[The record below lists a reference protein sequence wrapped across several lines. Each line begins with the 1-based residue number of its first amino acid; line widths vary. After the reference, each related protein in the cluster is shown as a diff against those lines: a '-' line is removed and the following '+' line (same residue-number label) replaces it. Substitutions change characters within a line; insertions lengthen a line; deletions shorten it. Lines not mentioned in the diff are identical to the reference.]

1 MSGTAQ
7 GASAASGNLAEGETE
22 TPSGSRII
30 IRPVWMLRSSF
41 TALVLAAVILAA
53 AGLLFARVDVAL
65 LALPLF
71 VAAAINWSRRP
82 GSQASG
88 TVEVTVAPRPSGQ
101 TLAYEMRV
109 ATPEGTDA
117 VAVRLTL
124 LGGDSREFVVTAR
137 AGERLTGSVPV
148 LHSGPQPLVS
158 AAVLLIGTDASL
170 TSDPSESAA
179 VSRVI
184 PPPFAAITSLPLPR
198 RLAGLT
204 GSRDSSR
211 PGDGGDFRDVHPFAP
226 GDRLRRIDWKATA
239 RRARFDGD
247 LYVRRTA
254 ATADATVIIVLD
266 SRDEVGE
273 QIAEWSRRTARD
285 TGISSL
291 DLSREAASSLAAGY
305 IRAGDR
311 VGVHDLSSEARLV
324 APGGGTR
331 HLERVLRQVELTSPV
346 GSPNIRFRAPI
357 VPPGALIYVLSTFLD
372 GGSARLA
379 SLWRGGGHRVIG
391 VDTLPTA
398 RFERSN
404 ADERVAHRI
413 VLMERADR
421 LHELEAQGVEILRWH
436 DDGAEPREARLRALS
451 RPPRSAR

>member
-1 MSGTAQ
+1 VQ
-7 GASAASGNLAEGETE
+7 
-22 TPSGSRII
+22 
-30 IRPVWMLRSSF
+30 RPVWMLRSSF
-41 TALVLAAVILAA
+41 TALVAAAVIVAA
-53 AGLLFARVDVAL
+53 LGLLFARVDVAL
-65 LALPLF
+65 LALPL
-71 VAAAINWSRRP
+71 VVSAAVSWSRRP
-82 GSQASG
+82 TNQATA
-88 TVEVTVAPRPSGQ
+88 TVEVTGAPRASGQ
-101 TLAYEMRV
+101 ALAYDVRV
-109 ATPEGTDA
+109 DSPQGTDA
-117 VAVRLTL
+117 VGVHLTL
-124 LGGDSREFVVTAR
+124 RGGESKEFVVTAR
-137 AGERLTGSVPV
+137 AAERLTGRVAV
-148 LHSGPQPLVS
+148 LHSGPQQLVK
-158 AAVLLIGTDASL
+158 AEVFLIATDAGLISE
-170 TSDPSESAA
+170 PSGQVA

-204 GSRDSSR
+204 GSHDSAR
-211 PGDGGDFRDVHPFAP
+211 PGDGGDFRDIHPFVA

-273 QIAEWSRRTARD
+273 QIAEWSRNSARD
-285 TGISSL
+285 AGISSL

-331 HLERVLRQVELTSPV
+331 HLERVLRAIELTTPMGAPS
-346 GSPNIRFRAPI
+346 IRFRAPI
-357 VPPGALIYVLSTFLD
+357 VPPGALVYVLSTFLD

-379 SLWRGGGHRVIG
+379 SLWRGAGHRVIG

-404 ADERVAHRI
+404 ANERTAHRI
-413 VLMERADR
+413 VLMERSDR
-421 LHELEAQGVEILRWH
+421 LHELEAQGVELLRWH
-436 DDGAEPREARLRALS
+436 DDGAEPRVAKLRALS